1 MLWGRKP
8 IALGFNKLDALIPG
22 LRMLSAFRIELI
34 RGQGHAG
41 ALSSLS
47 QSVSGL
53 CWLPAKLPRDL
64 HSGVLLG
71 QVFLQKVL
79 ILPHSAHHSWV
90 LSLQCLVG
98 CLHRKSMNYGAGED
112 PWTSRRSNQSI
123 LREINPEYSLEGLML
138 KLKLQYFGHLMQR
151 ADSLEKT
158 LMLGKMKAGGE
169 GWQSVRCLHGITA
182 LSGHE
187 SDKLWESE
195 GQGSLAYCSSWH
207 DNELDTSDWKIG
219 RVMRSASEN
228 SWIW

>member
-1 MLWGRKP
+1 
-8 IALGFNKLDALIPG
+8 
-22 LRMLSAFRIELI
+22 MLSAFRIELI

-64 HSGVLLG
+64 HSSVPSG
-71 QVFLQKVL
+71 QVLLQKVL
-79 ILPHSAHHSWV
+79 ILPHDAHHSWV

-123 LREINPEYSLEGLML
+123 LREINSEYSLEGLML
-138 KLKLQYFGHLMQR
+138 KLKVQYFGHLMRR

-158 LMLGKMKAGGE
+158 LMLAKTE
-169 GWQSVRCLHGITA
+169 GRRRKEWQRRWLDGITDLMDMSMSKLQELMMDREA
-182 LSGHE
+182 WHAAVPGVAKSRTQLSN
-187 SDKLWESE
+187 WT
-195 GQGSLAYCSSWH
+195 
-207 DNELDTSDWKIG
+207 ELRD
-219 RVMRSASEN
+219 EEL
-228 SWIW
+228 

>member
-1 MLWGRKP
+1 MIWGRKP

-64 HSGVLLG
+64 HSGVPSG

-138 KLKLQYFGHLMQR
+138 KLKLQY
-151 ADSLEKT
+151 
-158 LMLGKMKAGGE
+158 
-169 GWQSVRCLHGITA
+169 
-182 LSGHE
+182 SGHWNRPWC
-187 SDKLWESE
+187 WERLRTRKGDDRGWDGWMASPTE
-195 GQGSLAYCSSWH
+195 WTWVWASS
-207 DNELDTSDWKIG
+207 G
-219 RVMRSASEN
+219 R
-228 SWIW
+228 

>member
-1 MLWGRKP
+1 
-8 IALGFNKLDALIPG
+8 
-22 LRMLSAFRIELI
+22 MLSAFRIKLI
-34 RGQGHAG
+34 RGQGHTG

-64 HSGVLLG
+64 HSSVPSG
-71 QVFLQKVL
+71 QVLLQKVL
-79 ILPHSAHHSWV
+79 ILPHDAHHSWV

-123 LREINPEYSLEGLML
+123 LREINSEYSLEGLML
-138 KLKLQYFGHLMQR
+138 KLKVQYFGHLMRR

-169 GWQSVRCLHGITA
+169 GWRSVRCLHGITA

-187 SDKLWESE
+187 SEQTLGEWRTGKPGILQFMRWQWV
-195 GQGSLAYCSSWH
+195 GHNL
-207 DNELDTSDWKIG
+207 SDWTIG